1 MKNWKIWE
9 NWKQNVTRRQNKICV
24 RVTLFSQTR
33 AQETKHW
40 KTWESKLGFV
50 HNPHVFQK
58 YFSMGPDSPIAPP
71 PGYFGPMKLREKKK
85 WKGGE
90 QIFRKLSLRIFLI
103 DKLTYREG
111 EHILVISYIY
121 ILSVVAMMV
130 VVVVPSP
137 LQWLRVWIS
146 SCNPESFFVLFGRTQ
161 LVGLSLSLSASFCWL
176 RFSPSPFLV
185 LFPIIHHVSGIF
197 PFHLKPFD
205 PCFDSDFCMKEK
217 EETN

>member
-1 MKNWKIWE
+1 
-9 NWKQNVTRRQNKICV
+9 
-24 RVTLFSQTR
+24 
-33 AQETKHW
+33 
-40 KTWESKLGFV
+40 
-50 HNPHVFQK
+50 
-58 YFSMGPDSPIAPP
+58 MGPDSPIAPP

-111 EHILVISYIY
+111 GHILVISYIY
-121 ILSVVAMMV
+121 ILSVVVMMV

-161 LVGLSLSLSASFCWL
+161 LVGLSLSLSLSLL
-176 RFSPSPFLV
+176 RSVDCVSPPPPFLFSSQ
-185 LFPIIHHVSGIF
+185 LSIIFLAFFLS
-197 PFHLKPFD
+197 
-205 PCFDSDFCMKEK
+205 
-217 EETN
+217 T